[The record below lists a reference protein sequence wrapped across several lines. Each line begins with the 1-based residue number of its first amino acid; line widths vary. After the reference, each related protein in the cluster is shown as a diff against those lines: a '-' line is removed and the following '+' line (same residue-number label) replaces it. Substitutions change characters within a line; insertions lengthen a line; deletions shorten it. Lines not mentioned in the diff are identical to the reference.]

1 MEEKARRTESFA
13 GAFLMV
19 AAGLFKL
26 FDYIAS
32 NRWAQ
37 IVLLVLAVILT
48 AGFYLALR
56 DNGVRKRE
64 REKIAAR
71 QAEVR
76 VAVNERV
83 DEIATEERSNADD
96 ALEARDDGEHF
107 PTADVV
113 PIELQT
119 IGFRNPRGS

>member
-1 MEEKARRTESFA
+1 
-13 GAFLMV
+13 MV
-19 AAGLFKL
+19 AAGLFKV
-26 FDYIAS
+26 FDYIAA

-37 IVLLVLAVILT
+37 IVLLCVAVFLT

-56 DNGVRKRE
+56 DNGVRKRA
-64 REKIAAR
+64 REEIAAR

-83 DEIATEERSNADD
+83 TEIATQERSNAD
-96 ALEARDDGEHF
+96 AAIEARSTGVHY
-107 PTADVV
+107 PTADSL
-113 PIELQT
+113 PIELEA

>member
-1 MEEKARRTESFA
+1 MIA
-13 GAFLMV
+13 GA
-19 AAGLFKL
+19 LFKF
-26 FDYIAS
+26 FDFVAS

-37 IVLLVLAVILT
+37 IVLLVLAVIVT
-48 AGFYLALR
+48 FGGYLALR

-64 REKIAAR
+64 RERIAAR

-83 DEIATEERSNADD
+83 TEIATEERSNADD